1 VRRSFIPITVALV
14 LALGLG
20 LLVGGTAPSTA
31 VAVNGETVPTSQV
44 NADLAAAAGNPHYL
58 CYMNL
63 AALIRS
69 GGSSGLS
76 SVHGATT
83 ASYSSSF
90 VSNWLDQDITSLI
103 IKQGAQAEGI
113 GSLTQGQLIA
123 AQTDLLGSMD
133 ATLGQ
138 GSCGQS
144 ATQILGSMPPS
155 FVRRQIESQAYAEA
169 LLVKHGGESLDPA
182 SLEAYYARHQSSF
195 DGYCVVLVQ
204 STDPSIKQQID
215 AGIAAGKTFQ
225 QMATSLS
232 NGSTT
237 ATQSGCVT
245 PASAIYSRL
254 ASYASKLTVGG
265 SGGPY
270 ILGNTVLVMLVTSRT
285 TTPYASISNVVRR
298 TVLAEDGSRA
308 SAKSLALVNAA
319 EVSVDPRYGTWSR
332 HKASS
337 TVVPPPLP
345 AAKTLVNK
353 TALG

>member
-1 VRRSFIPITVALV
+1 MRRSLIPITLALV

-20 LLVGGTAPSTA
+20 LLIGGTVPNTA
-31 VAVNGETVPTSQV
+31 VEVNGEKVPTSQV
-44 NADLAAAAGNPHYL
+44 NADLAAAAGNPNYL

-63 AALIRS
+63 NAQVQS
-69 GGSSGLS
+69 GGGAGLGA
-76 SVHGATT
+76 VHGATT
-83 ASYSSSF
+83 ASYSASF
-90 VSNWLDQDITSLI
+90 VSNWLDQDITDLI
-103 IKQGAQAEGI
+103 IKQGATAEGL
-113 GSLTQGQLIA
+113 GTLTQGQLLA

-155 FVRRQIESQAYAEA
+155 FVRRQIEAQAYAEA
-169 LLVKHGGESLDPA
+169 LLVKHGGLTLDPA
-182 SLEAYYARHQSSF
+182 SLEAYYAQHQHSF
-195 DGYCVVLVQ
+195 DGYCVDLVQ
-204 STDPSIKQQID
+204 STDATIKQQID

-225 QMATSLS
+225 DMATSLS

-237 ATQSGCVT
+237 VTQSGCVT
-245 PASAIYSRL
+245 PSSGIYSRL
-254 ASYASKLTVGG
+254 ASYASKLTV
-265 SGGPY
+265 SVPGGPF
-270 ILGNTVLVMLVTSRT
+270 IIGNSVLVMLVTSRT

-298 TVLAEDGSRA
+298 TVLAADGSRA
-308 SAKSLALVNAA
+308 AATAIHLVNSA
-319 EVSVDPRYGTWSR
+319 EVSVNPRYGSWSR

-337 TVVPPPLP
+337 TVIPPPLP